1 MAWTSLDTKRLR
13 ELMLMDL
20 QFPKLLN
27 NEHWGEK
34 EELISQSL
42 NAKHRGNERNIAF
55 GKEINSPKDWGK
67 AWELLVKT
75 TGLCTLITL
84 LCL

>member
-1 MAWTSLDTKRLR
+1 MAWTSLDTERLR

-27 NEHWGEK
+27 SEHWGEK

-42 NAKHRGNERNIAF
+42 NAKHRGNGRNIAF
-55 GKEINSPKDWGK
+55 GKEIKFP
-67 AWELLVKT
+67 
-75 TGLCTLITL
+75 
-84 LCL
+84 